1 MALVN
6 YLRESDSMA
15 IHRWYVANE
24 TRPRIAVDRR
34 EESWPSEIYFDGEEQ
49 QNFRSWIKINALET
63 FDSRESR
70 EVREG
75 ERKDER
81 KEEGKECLCSFLQ
94 TNGTRYRLI
103 DGDRL

>member
-6 YLRESDSMA
+6 YLRESDSMP
-15 IHRWYVANE
+15 IDRWYVANE

-49 QNFRSWIKINALET
+49 QSFRPWIKINALET

-70 EVREG
+70 EVERE
-75 ERKDER
+75 R
-81 KEEGKECLCSFLQ
+81 GKMKGKKKGVFLRSFRQMEL
-94 TNGTRYRLI
+94 
-103 DGDRL
+103 DAD